1 MLTIN
6 ETVSKAENDY
16 PASIL
21 YKLDGKDRHVA
32 SSIRAEMLFEL
43 VTMVL
48 TRTPEINP
56 PNPISSPHCHAA
68 VPIGQPYPCL
78 CTANTRTA

>member
-1 MLTIN
+1 MTVIHMMLTIN
-6 ETVSKAENDY
+6 ETVSEAENDHS
-16 PASIL
+16 ASIL
-21 YKLDGKDRHVA
+21 HNLDGKDRYVA
-32 SSIRAEMLFEL
+32 FSIRAEMLFEL

-56 PNPISSPHCHAA
+56 PTPILPHTI

-78 CTANTRTA
+78 CA